1 MSVNL
6 GPELVTESLP
16 DAVSS
21 SSIVLVHIK
30 YSFVMG
36 VGVFL
41 LLSPL
46 YRSRKSFFDAI
57 AARSVVRFARFFIL
71 VEILL
76 LFVLYILYFQY
87 GRPVRLHALLAY
99 GNGDS
104 WLYSYGRPTGG
115 LVFISV
121 GLMGEIHPLPRIMC
135 VIGCVGQIIGDA
147 LSAAQVRDYY
157 NQMTNLSAP
166 ASNYTPDAMLAYYW
180 RDIISLGVST
190 VVLLLSGFLCVI
202 VGFCDPQLIHPSLIS
217 ALDLDRYQAMRSLRE
232 KRREM
237 EREGVLGPREA
248 FRMGGGRR
256 SVPVPEGQAVDKV
269 GGMGKEEGL
278 IEEVEMAESKE

>member
-6 GPELVTESLP
+6 GPELVTESIP
-16 DAVSS
+16 DAATS
-21 SSIVLVHIK
+21 SSIALVHIK
-30 YSFVMG
+30 YSFVVG

-41 LLSPL
+41 LLSPF

-217 ALDLDRYQAMRSLRE
+217 ALDLDRYQAMRSMRE

-248 FRMGGGRR
+248 FRSGGGRR
-256 SVPVPEGQAVDKV
+256 SMPV
-269 GGMGKEEGL
+269 
-278 IEEVEMAESKE
+278 